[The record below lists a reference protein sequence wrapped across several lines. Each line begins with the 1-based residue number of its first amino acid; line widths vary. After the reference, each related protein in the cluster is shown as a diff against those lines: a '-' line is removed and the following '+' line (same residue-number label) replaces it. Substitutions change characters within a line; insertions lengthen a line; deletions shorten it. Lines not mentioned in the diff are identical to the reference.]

1 MRQHTAHTCTCTCTC
16 TCACAAAA
24 VCRLEAA
31 HGSARFRSIDA
42 VRESSL
48 EPLADITQDD
58 SACVW
63 SKQWGRR
70 HRRRP
75 AQAAEAV
82 VGRAIVRP
90 PPLGMARH
98 LYRPIARPDCPGL
111 LVSLPVCLRRRRL
124 GGAELGH
131 CQGGGVTFGH
141 AIARVGSGEQSMP
154 CSASYLVGKFVN
166 LLIRLAQAY
175 DQGQWSR
182 SRSGS

>member
-1 MRQHTAHTCTCTCTC
+1 MALYSLIRLTVLIARQHTAH
-16 TCACAAAA
+16 
-24 VCRLEAA
+24 VLQLCRLEAA
-31 HGSARFRSIDA
+31 HGSARFRSIEA

-131 CQGGGVTFGH
+131 CQGGGGYLWPCYSACGLWRAEH
-141 AIARVGSGEQSMP
+141 AVQRIVPGR
-154 CSASYLVGKFVN
+154 
-166 LLIRLAQAY
+166 
-175 DQGQWSR
+175 
-182 SRSGS
+182 